1 MYNAFLRKLGIV
13 DQATEAFNTAIFDKV
28 DPCPGA
34 RTCIQRL
41 SVLTLGTAHVLT
53 VMQSIKKVYATA
65 QAAAAQAIVNISEDP
80 ASIATNDYC
89 IIKLADGT
97 YQMNM
102 VASVSTLAI
111 TFTDVFSAIVE
122 KNAPIWFFGVVGDSH
137 PQYVLTAN
145 AENEFA
151 SDYGYFVAPNKYEP
165 LILSVNNVTAASIIQ
180 GGVVA
185 YVNS

>member
-1 MYNAFLRKLGIV
+1 VI
-13 DQATEAFNTAIFDKV
+13 
-28 DPCPGA
+28 
-34 RTCIQRL
+34 
-41 SVLTLGTAHVLT
+41 
-53 VMQSIKKVYATA
+53 
-65 QAAAAQAIVNISEDP
+65 
-80 ASIATNDYC
+80 
-89 IIKLADGT
+89 
-97 YQMNM
+97 
-102 VASVSTLAI
+102 
-111 TFTDVFSAIVE
+111 
-122 KNAPIWFFGVVGDSH
+122 SH